1 MPTDF
6 PLYERMPHYYET
18 DKMGIV
24 HHSNYIRWFEESRI
38 HFLEKAGYP
47 YEKMEENGVMI
58 PVLSAACEYKN
69 ATRFGEAVYIVPKI
83 EEFNGFKFRITYRVV
98 GKLTG
103 ELKATG
109 ETRHFFTDMQ
119 LKPVRTKKSYPEI
132 FRTFDDYVNV
142 DFLEGKEFEKEQG

>member
-1 MPTDF
+1 MADLFAP
-6 PLYERMPHYYET
+6 YERVPHYYET

-58 PVLSAACEYKN
+58 PVLSASCEYRN
-69 ATRFGEAVYIVPKI
+69 ASRFGEALYIVPKI

-98 GKLTG
+98 NKETG

-109 ETRHFFTDMQ
+109 ETRHFFTDMS
-119 LKPVRTKKSYPEI
+119 LKPLRTKTAYPEI
-132 FRTFDDYVNV
+132 YKTFADYIGA
-142 DFLEGKEFEKEQG
+142 DFLEGISFKGE